1 MMSSLV
7 ASPRGGASAGRQVVA
22 PYITAWSA
30 EVYPPVVMVERPEGG
45 IGYEGET
52 VADRDRDGV
61 LWFRMSFQPGE
72 GRPEFG
78 KVHPQRQRRAM
89 QRLLCQVCGG
99 PADRAEDG
107 VLWLLLDHRED
118 WPSWPN
124 GMAVT
129 EPPVCVSCVRVSLRL
144 CPALRKGATVV
155 RAGSFV
161 VAGVHGLRYQG
172 GHTPIALGRYTV
184 AFEDPAV
191 RWVRAISL
199 VRELRDCVILPLT
212 ELVGE

>member
-1 MMSSLV
+1 
-7 ASPRGGASAGRQVVA
+7 VV
-22 PYITAWSA
+22 
-30 EVYPPVVMVERPEGG
+30 VERPEGG
-45 IGYEGET
+45 IGYESET
-52 VADRDRDGV
+52 VADRDTNGV

-89 QRLLCQVCGG
+89 QRLLCQVCAG
-99 PADRAEDG
+99 PADCTEDG

-118 WPSWPN
+118 WPAWPD
-124 GMAVT
+124 GMGVT

-144 CPALRKGATVV
+144 CPALRKSATVV

-172 GHTPIALGRYTV
+172 GHAPTALGSATV
-184 AFEDPAV
+184 AFEDPAI

-199 VRELRDCVILPLT
+199 VRELQDCVILSLA
-212 ELVGE
+212 EFAEE